1 MLTALAKMNHALTA
15 LGHAGLQLTLW
26 DDDRVSSANIGRQL
40 FASSEIGL
48 AKSVALINRVNRFFG
63 TSWKAEERKFPGE
76 AISEDAFR
84 SEERR
89 VGKECVSTCRS
100 RWSPYH

>member
-26 DDDRVSSANIGRQL
+26 DDARVSSATIGRQL

-48 AKSVALINRVNRFFG
+48 AKSVDLINRVNRFFG
-63 TSWKAEERKFPGE
+63 TSRKAEERKLPGE
-76 AISEDAFR
+76 AITEDAFSNVYVYFLDNSPR
-84 SEERR
+84 QAD
-89 VGKECVSTCRS
+89 S
-100 RWSPYH
+100 RIR